1 MKYDKG
7 AYVITSDGNIG
18 LIEGVLCLV
27 NEGEIYLVNIHGDK
41 QIMRK
46 DSILRETKLNKT
58 IINLEEII

>member
-7 AYVITSDGNIG
+7 TYVITSDGDIG
-18 LIEGVLCLV
+18 LIEGALCLV

-46 DSILRETKLNKT
+46 DSILRETKLSRE